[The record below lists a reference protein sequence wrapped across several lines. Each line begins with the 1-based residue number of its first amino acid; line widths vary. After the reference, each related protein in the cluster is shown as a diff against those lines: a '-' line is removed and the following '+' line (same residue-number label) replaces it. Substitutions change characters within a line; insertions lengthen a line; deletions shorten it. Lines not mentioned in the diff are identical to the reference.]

1 MNEAKKPKIYEWVE
15 EATKLPIPPKVEKP
29 EKTYDEKLVAFID
42 VLGMT
47 EKTLGGS
54 AEQSL
59 TLMGNLRLCV
69 DTECSPLP
77 GDVKFLQLGDG
88 FTIVADLAC
97 INELCEALSR
107 IQWRVLVYSQMML
120 RGALTA
126 GPVGF
131 DEEHEDI
138 KYIVGPAFI
147 SAYRLETKNA
157 IYPRIILAS
166 EEIEPYMAQQS
177 ITISFNH
184 IVEDNDKLK
193 YLDFIGHG
201 IVTGKYSKRTLDH
214 LLTTEGTKGLLKRE
228 YEKHLKEDKKEVAQ
242 KYGWLIRRL
251 AAHGIDVL

>member
-1 MNEAKKPKIYEWVE
+1 MDEDKKPKIYEWVE

-29 EKTYDEKLVAFID
+29 EKTYDEKLVAYID

-47 EKTLGGS
+47 EKALGGS
-54 AEQSL
+54 AEQLL

-69 DTECSPLP
+69 GRECDPLTEH
-77 GDVKFLQLGDG
+77 VKFLQLGDG
-88 FTIVADLAC
+88 FTIVADLNC

-107 IQWRVLVYSQMML
+107 IQWHVLVYSQMMV

-126 GPVGF
+126 GPIGF

-147 SAYRLETKNA
+147 TAYRLETRNA

-166 EEIEPYMAQQS
+166 EIEPYMAQRS
-177 ITISFNH
+177 INISFNH

-193 YLDFIGHG
+193 YLDFIGHS
-201 IVTGKYSKRTLDH
+201 IDTGKYNKKTLDH
-214 LLTTEGTKGLLKRE
+214 LLTTEGTKGLLKSQ
-228 YEKHLKEDKKEVAQ
+228 YEKYLKDDKEVAQ